1 MNNDKITILLA
12 DDHQIVRMGL
22 STVIRLEDDMD
33 VIGEA
38 RNGDEAVR
46 RARELHPDVIV
57 MDLMMPKRDGANATA
72 AIIKGNPDA
81 KVLLLTTFGAS
92 ERVKA
97 ALDAGALGAIV
108 KDTPYADIIKAI
120 RRTAAGERVISKD
133 IRHAL
138 EKAPARPELSERQ
151 LKVLHYV
158 AQGLTTKTISEH
170 LGIGPDGVNAHL
182 RTIFAKLGVSSRSE
196 AVAIALRKRLLQM

>member
-22 STVIRLEDDMD
+22 STVIRLENDMD

-46 RARELHPDVIV
+46 RTRDLHPDVIV
-57 MDLMMPKRDGANATA
+57 MDLMMPKRDGADATA
-72 AIIKGNPDA
+72 AIVKADPNA

-108 KDTPYADIIKAI
+108 KDTSYTDIIKAI

-138 EKAPARPELSERQ
+138 EAAPDRPELSERQ
-151 LKVLHYV
+151 LRVLHYV
-158 AQGLTTKTISEH
+158 AQGLTTKAISER

-196 AVAIALRKRLLQM
+196 AVAIALRKRILQM

>member
-22 STVIRLEDDMD
+22 STVIRLESDMD

-46 RARELHPDVIV
+46 RARDLHPDIIV
-57 MDLMMPKRDGANATA
+57 MDLMMPKRDGADATA
-72 AIIKGNPDA
+72 AIVRTNPTA
-81 KVLLLTTFGAS
+81 KILILTTFGAS
-92 ERVKA
+92 ERVKT

-108 KDTPYADIIKAI
+108 KDTPYTDIIKAI
-120 RRTAAGERVISKD
+120 RRTAAGECVISKD

-138 EKAPARPELSERQ
+138 ESAPDRPELSERQ
-151 LKVLHYV
+151 LRVLHYV
-158 AQGLTTKTISEH
+158 AQGLATKAISEH
-170 LGIGPDGVNAHL
+170 LGIGSDGVNAHL
-182 RTIFAKLGVSSRSE
+182 RTVFAKLGVSSRSE
-196 AVAIALRKRLLQM
+196 AVAIALKWHLLQL

>member
-1 MNNDKITILLA
+1 MNNDKIAILLA

-22 STVIRLEDDMD
+22 STVIRLESDMD

-46 RARELHPDVIV
+46 RAKELRPDVIV
-57 MDLMMPKRDGANATA
+57 MDLMMPKRDGADATA
-72 AIIKGNPDA
+72 AIVRENPDA
-81 KVLLLTTFGAS
+81 KILLLTTFGAS

-108 KDTPYADIIKAI
+108 KDTSYTDIIKAI
-120 RRTAAGERVISKD
+120 RRTAAGEHVISKD

-138 EKAPARPELSERQ
+138 ETAPDRPELSERQ

-158 AQGLTTKTISEH
+158 AQGLTTKAISEH

-182 RTIFAKLGVSSRSE
+182 RTIFAKLGVSSRSK
-196 AVAIALRKRLLQM
+196 AVAIALKRQLLKI

>member
-1 MNNDKITILLA
+1 MKTISVLLI
-12 DDHQIVRMGL
+12 DDHDVMRMGL
-22 STVIRLEDDMD
+22 ASLLETCKDIS
-33 VIGEA
+33 VIGDA
-38 RNGDEAVR
+38 GDGESGVR
-46 RARELHPDVIV
+46 KTLKLRPDVIV
-57 MDLMMPKRDGANATA
+57 MDLMMPKRDGADATA
-72 AIIKGNPDA
+72 AIIRGNPDA

-138 EKAPARPELSERQ
+138 EAVPDMPELSERQ

-158 AQGLTTKTISEH
+158 AQGLTTKTISER

-196 AVAIALRKRLLQM
+196 AVAIAIRMRLLQM

>member
-22 STVIRLEDDMD
+22 STVIRLENDMD

-38 RNGDEAVR
+38 RNGDEAIR
-46 RARELHPDVIV
+46 RARDLHPDVIV
-57 MDLMMPKRDGANATA
+57 MDLMMPKHDGADATA
-72 AIIKGNPDA
+72 AIIRSNPDA
-81 KVLLLTTFGAS
+81 KILLLTTFGAS

-108 KDTPYADIIKAI
+108 KDTSYTDIIKAI
-120 RRTAAGERVISKD
+120 RRTAAGEHVIGKD

-138 EKAPARPELSERQ
+138 EVAPDRPELSERQ
-151 LKVLHYV
+151 LKILQYV
-158 AQGLTTKTISEH
+158 AQGLTTKAISEH

-182 RTIFAKLGVSSRSE
+182 RTVFAKLGVSSRTE
-196 AVAIALRKRLLQM
+196 AVAIALRKHLMKI

>member
-22 STVIRLEDDMD
+22 STVIRLENDMD

-46 RARELHPDVIV
+46 RAKELHPDVIV
-57 MDLMMPKRDGANATA
+57 MDLMMPKRDGADATA
-72 AIIKGNPDA
+72 AIVRTNPTA
-81 KVLLLTTFGAS
+81 KILILTTFGAS
-92 ERVKA
+92 ERVKV

-108 KDTPYADIIKAI
+108 KDTPYTDIIKAI
-120 RRTAAGERVISKD
+120 RRTAAGECVISKD

-138 EKAPARPELSERQ
+138 EATPDVPELSERQ
-151 LKVLHYV
+151 LKVLQYV
-158 AQGLTTKTISEH
+158 AQGLTTKTISER

-182 RTIFAKLGVSSRSE
+182 RTIFAKLGVSSRTE
-196 AVAIALRKRLLQM
+196 AVAIALRKHLLKI